1 MAEIKSPFAAAIPV
15 ILPLA
20 TLGGVLGYL
29 IESGKVPL
37 GPVAGAMAVG
47 FGLLGA
53 FLAYQGQLLRRL
65 STSMDQQ
72 QNVQT
77 DLAKQVS
84 DAVISAQAGLADQL
98 KGSEKSLKTVSD
110 AMTGIAAQVTQAY
123 GGGADKLAS
132 VLQGHKDDM
141 NKMGV
146 LWADQIHGVFEQH
159 QKMVQSAVNAMNAAG
174 EDWRTKLLGGLKEQ
188 FERVETNLTAIVDK
202 GESLRD
208 KLLSGMQDHVTSL
221 STSSR
226 LLTDAVNRLG
236 ALGQDIEKLL
246 HVQKAVDSTL
256 ETISKTEE
264 FKKTISRLSDHLAE
278 SDRLLR
284 EVSKPKTIRLVEQA
298 MDG

>member
-1 MAEIKSPFAAAIPV
+1 MAETKSPFAAAIPV

-20 TLGGVLGYL
+20 VLGGVLGYL
-29 IESGKVPL
+29 IESGKFPL
-37 GPVAGAMAVG
+37 GPVAGALAVG

-65 STSMDQQ
+65 GAAAEQQ

-84 DAVISAQAGLADQL
+84 DSVSSAQAGLADQL
-98 KGSEKSLKTVSD
+98 KGSEKSLKAVSD
-110 AMTGIAAQVTQAY
+110 ALTGIAGHVTQAY
-123 GGGADKLAS
+123 SGGADKLAA
-132 VLQGHKDDM
+132 VLQSHKEDM

-146 LWADQIHGVFEQH
+146 VWADQIHGVFEQH
-159 QKMVQSAVNAMNAAG
+159 QKMVQSAVNAMNSAG

-188 FERVETNLTAIVDK
+188 FDRVQTSMASIVEN
-202 GESLRD
+202 GEALRG
-208 KLLSGMQDHVTSL
+208 KLIGGMQEQASSL

-264 FKKTISRLSDHLAE
+264 FKKTISRLSDHLVE

-298 MDG
+298 IDG

>member
-1 MAEIKSPFAAAIPV
+1 MADTKSPFAAAIPV

-20 TLGGVLGYL
+20 IVGGGLGYL

-65 STSMDQQ
+65 SSSMDQQ

-84 DAVISAQAGLADQL
+84 DAVTAAQAGLAEQL
-98 KGSEKSLKTVSD
+98 KGSEKSLKTVSE
-110 AMTGIAAQVTQAY
+110 AMTGIAAHVTQAY
-123 GGGADKLAS
+123 GGGADKLAA

-146 LWADQIHGVFEQH
+146 MWADQIHGVFEQH
-159 QKMVQSAVNAMNAAG
+159 QRMVQSAVNAMNAAG
-174 EDWRTKLLGGLKEQ
+174 EEWRTKLLTGLKAE
-188 FERVETNLTAIVDK
+188 FGRVEASLASIVEN
-202 GESLRD
+202 GEFLRG
-208 KLLSGMQDHVTSL
+208 KLVGGMQEQASSL

-226 LLTDAVNRLG
+226 LLTDAINRLG

-284 EVSKPKTIRLVEQA
+284 EVSKPKTIRLVEQTI
-298 MDG
+298 DG

>member
-1 MAEIKSPFAAAIPV
+1 MAESKSPFSAAIPV

-20 TLGGVLGYL
+20 VIGGGLGYL
-29 IESGKVPL
+29 IESGKFPL

-65 STSMDQQ
+65 GAAADQQ
-72 QNVQT
+72 QNVQS
-77 DLAKQVS
+77 DLARQVA
-84 DAVISAQAGLADQL
+84 DAVNSAQAGLAEQL

-123 GGGADKLAS
+123 GGGADKLAA

-141 NKMGV
+141 NKLGV
-146 LWADQIHGVFEQH
+146 MWADQIHGVFEQH

-174 EDWRTKLLGGLKEQ
+174 EEWRTKLLAGLKEQ
-188 FERVETNLTAIVDK
+188 FGRVESSLAAIVTN
-202 GESLRD
+202 GESLSG
-208 KLLSGMQDHVTSL
+208 KLLTGMQDQVSGIA
-221 STSSR
+221 TSSR
-226 LLTDAVNRLG
+226 TLGDAVNRLG

-264 FKKTISRLSDHLAE
+264 FKKTIVRLSEHLAE

-298 MDG
+298 ID